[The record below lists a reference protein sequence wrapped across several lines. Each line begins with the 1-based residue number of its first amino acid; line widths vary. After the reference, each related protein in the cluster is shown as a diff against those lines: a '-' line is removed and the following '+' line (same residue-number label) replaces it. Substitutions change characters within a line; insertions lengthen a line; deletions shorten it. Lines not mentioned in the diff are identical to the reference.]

1 MASQPRT
8 PTPMNVRSACIFQG
22 KHQRHYNS
30 KSTESLMMHTVKHNC
45 AKEQEVKYFVGS
57 LHHHHHHYLAVK
69 QAVALEREQ
78 IIWVA
83 RRNSF

>member
-1 MASQPRT
+1 
-8 PTPMNVRSACIFQG
+8 VL
-22 KHQRHYNS
+22 
-30 KSTESLMMHTVKHNC
+30 STVAHTFSTLQVT

-57 LHHHHHHYLAVK
+57 LHHHHHLAVK
-69 QAVALEREQ
+69 QVVALEREQ